1 MNILNL
7 NSTEKENPEIISKLF
22 NSLDIKEYEPSTIN
36 CMNEFIKSYIKN
48 ILKDAKKNMLLGK
61 REKITIE
68 DVESA
73 VNRNQN
79 NMYKNRS
86 KISEM
91 KFLADKVNS
100 IDLPEILESPII
112 KKPSLDNN
120 LLRNNFQ
127 IYSDELNQIFLEN
140 KNMAENTSLR
150 VDDMIMLGNKRKVNF
165 SNDSKNNLNYNGKLH
180 KNKRKISLNQAFK
193 KTSQENAKKE
203 IENDNNKTIK
213 INFAEPKK
221 IANIQSNNI
230 NNNEDDI
237 DFDNDEIDNT
247 NNNIGESTLNKT
259 LLNNISLKKDN
270 EINIIGN
277 KRKKSVDSKNYSN
290 NKNIKKEKN
299 KRKKSISQELK
310 NSLQQKNKAIE
321 KSMSSN
327 SLSKDD
333 DDLSLDDNDEI
344 DDTNNNAGESTI
356 NKKENDDSDEDEDS
370 EENENMN
377 NNESNNNDNIGSSY
391 SKNNNDED

>member
-1 MNILNL
+1 MNILNSKSIDKG
-7 NSTEKENPEIISKLF
+7 NSPKDITIIRKIF
-22 NSLDIKEYEPSTIN
+22 DSLGIEEYEKNTLNYMS
-36 CMNEFIKSYIKN
+36 EFINSYIID
-48 ILKDAKKNMLLGK
+48 ILQEAKKNMILAK
-61 REKITIE
+61 REKINIE

-73 VNRNQN
+73 VSSKQN
-79 NMYKNRS
+79 HIYKNRTTLKDM
-86 KISEM
+86 KILS
-91 KFLADKVNS
+91 DKVNS

-247 NNNIGESTLNKT
+247 NNNIGESTLNKKEEEAE
-259 LLNNISLKKDN
+259 LGDDDEEGEELEGEDN
-270 EINIIGN
+270 EG
-277 KRKKSVDSKNYSN
+277 
-290 NKNIKKEKN
+290 
-299 KRKKSISQELK
+299 L
-310 NSLQQKNKAIE
+310 
-321 KSMSSN
+321 
-327 SLSKDD
+327 
-333 DDLSLDDNDEI
+333 
-344 DDTNNNAGESTI
+344 
-356 NKKENDDSDEDEDS
+356 
-370 EENENMN
+370 
-377 NNESNNNDNIGSSY
+377 NESNNNGNEKY
-391 SKNNNDED
+391 KNESQLDFIHDDNNDEENFDEES

>member
-1 MNILNL
+1 MNILNSKSIDKG
-7 NSTEKENPEIISKLF
+7 NSPKDITIIRKIFS
-22 NSLDIKEYEPSTIN
+22 SLGIEEYEKNTLNYMS
-36 CMNEFIKSYIKN
+36 EFINSYIID
-48 ILKDAKKNMLLGK
+48 ILQEAKKNMILAK
-61 REKITIE
+61 REKINIE

-73 VNRNQN
+73 VSSKQN
-79 NMYKNRS
+79 HIYKNRTTLKDM
-86 KISEM
+86 KILS
-91 KFLADKVNS
+91 DKVNS

-247 NNNIGESTLNKT
+247 NNNIGESTLNKKEEEAE
-259 LLNNISLKKDN
+259 LGDDDEEGEELEGEDN
-270 EINIIGN
+270 EG
-277 KRKKSVDSKNYSN
+277 
-290 NKNIKKEKN
+290 
-299 KRKKSISQELK
+299 L
-310 NSLQQKNKAIE
+310 
-321 KSMSSN
+321 
-327 SLSKDD
+327 
-333 DDLSLDDNDEI
+333 
-344 DDTNNNAGESTI
+344 
-356 NKKENDDSDEDEDS
+356 
-370 EENENMN
+370 
-377 NNESNNNDNIGSSY
+377 NESNNNGNEKY
-391 SKNNNDED
+391 KNESQLDFIHDDNNDEENFDEES

>member
-1 MNILNL
+1 MNII
-7 NSTEKENPEIISKLF
+7 NSKSIDKGKSPKDITIIRKIFS
-22 NSLDIKEYEPSTIN
+22 SLGIEEYEKNTLNYMS
-36 CMNEFIKSYIKN
+36 EFINSYIID
-48 ILKDAKKNMLLGK
+48 ILKKEKKNMVLAK
-61 REKITIE
+61 REKINIE

-73 VNRNQN
+73 VSSKQN
-79 NMYKNRS
+79 HIYKNRTTLKDM
-86 KISEM
+86 KILS
-91 KFLADKVNS
+91 DKVNS

-247 NNNIGESTLNKT
+247 NNNIGESTLNKKEEEAE
-259 LLNNISLKKDN
+259 LGDDDEEGEELEGEDN
-270 EINIIGN
+270 EG
-277 KRKKSVDSKNYSN
+277 
-290 NKNIKKEKN
+290 
-299 KRKKSISQELK
+299 L
-310 NSLQQKNKAIE
+310 
-321 KSMSSN
+321 
-327 SLSKDD
+327 
-333 DDLSLDDNDEI
+333 
-344 DDTNNNAGESTI
+344 
-356 NKKENDDSDEDEDS
+356 
-370 EENENMN
+370 
-377 NNESNNNDNIGSSY
+377 NESNNNGNEKY
-391 SKNNNDED
+391 KNESQLDFIHDDNNDEENFDEES

>member
-1 MNILNL
+1 MNII
-7 NSTEKENPEIISKLF
+7 NSKSIDKGKSPKDITIIRKIFS
-22 NSLDIKEYEPSTIN
+22 SLGIEEYEKNTLNYMS
-36 CMNEFIKSYIKN
+36 EFINSYIID
-48 ILKDAKKNMLLGK
+48 ILQEAKKNMILAK
-61 REKITIE
+61 REKINIE

-73 VNRNQN
+73 VSSKQN
-79 NMYKNRS
+79 HIYKNRTTLKDM
-86 KISEM
+86 KILS
-91 KFLADKVNS
+91 DKVNS

-140 KNMAENTSLR
+140 KNMTENISLR

-247 NNNIGESTLNKT
+247 NNNIGESTLNKKEEEAE
-259 LLNNISLKKDN
+259 LGDDDEEGEELEGEDN
-270 EINIIGN
+270 EG
-277 KRKKSVDSKNYSN
+277 
-290 NKNIKKEKN
+290 
-299 KRKKSISQELK
+299 L
-310 NSLQQKNKAIE
+310 
-321 KSMSSN
+321 
-327 SLSKDD
+327 
-333 DDLSLDDNDEI
+333 
-344 DDTNNNAGESTI
+344 
-356 NKKENDDSDEDEDS
+356 
-370 EENENMN
+370 
-377 NNESNNNDNIGSSY
+377 NESNNNGNEKY
-391 SKNNNDED
+391 KNESQLDFIHDYDNNDEENFHDEY

>member
-1 MNILNL
+1 MNII
-7 NSTEKENPEIISKLF
+7 NSKSIDKGKSPKDITIIRKIFS
-22 NSLDIKEYEPSTIN
+22 SLGIEEYEKNTLNYMS
-36 CMNEFIKSYIKN
+36 EFINSYIID
-48 ILKDAKKNMLLGK
+48 ILQEAKKNMILAK
-61 REKITIE
+61 REKINIE

-73 VNRNQN
+73 VSSKQN
-79 NMYKNRS
+79 HIYKNRTTLKDM
-86 KISEM
+86 KILS
-91 KFLADKVNS
+91 DKVNS

-247 NNNIGESTLNKT
+247 NNNIGESTLNKKEEEAE
-259 LLNNISLKKDN
+259 LGDDDEEGEELEGEDN
-270 EINIIGN
+270 EG
-277 KRKKSVDSKNYSN
+277 
-290 NKNIKKEKN
+290 
-299 KRKKSISQELK
+299 L
-310 NSLQQKNKAIE
+310 
-321 KSMSSN
+321 
-327 SLSKDD
+327 
-333 DDLSLDDNDEI
+333 
-344 DDTNNNAGESTI
+344 
-356 NKKENDDSDEDEDS
+356 
-370 EENENMN
+370 
-377 NNESNNNDNIGSSY
+377 NESNNNGNEKYKNESQLDFIHDY
-391 SKNNNDED
+391 DNNNEENFDDEY